1 MKYKYTGSHPMFVSI
16 GGKSAVVHPSEII
29 EAKVTPNSLFVAVN
43 KEKAVVAPKVEAA
56 KNGVKPASK
65 TRKPRGPLDARNS

>member
-1 MKYKYTGSHPMFVSI
+1 MFVVV
-16 GGKSAVVHPSEII
+16 GEKSVVVQPKEVI
-29 EAKVTPNSLFVAVN
+29 EARVTPNSLFVAVN

-56 KNGVKPASK
+56 KNEVKPASK